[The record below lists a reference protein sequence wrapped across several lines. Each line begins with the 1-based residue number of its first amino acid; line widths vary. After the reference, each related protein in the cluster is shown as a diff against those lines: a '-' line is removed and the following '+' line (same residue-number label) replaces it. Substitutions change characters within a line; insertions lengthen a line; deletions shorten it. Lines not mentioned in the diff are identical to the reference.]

1 MRPKLV
7 IVVFVLGIALLS
19 VPFLLKTLRNSGDRQ
34 PQPEVPVVVPE
45 VVTPSPTN
53 PALAPVTS
61 LVAMTPDEERAARVE
76 KDLETLKNALL
87 QSSDDPMG
95 VFKALEKVTSP
106 DSEVRKAAIEAVRHL
121 NNREAIPRLKEAL
134 PRLEDP
140 EDKVAVLETIKYL
153 EMPDNTD
160 EPPATADLPPGSLP
174 FSSNTKQVDGRTV
187 GRSNAPV
194 RPK

>member
-76 KDLETLKNALL
+76 K
-87 QSSDDPMG
+87 
-95 VFKALEKVTSP
+95 TSRP
-106 DSEVRKAAIEAVRHL
+106 SRTPCCKAAT
-121 NNREAIPRLKEAL
+121 IPWGCSRRWK
-134 PRLEDP
+134 R
-140 EDKVAVLETIKYL
+140 
-153 EMPDNTD
+153 
-160 EPPATADLPPGSLP
+160 
-174 FSSNTKQVDGRTV
+174 
-187 GRSNAPV
+187 
-194 RPK
+194 